1 MESII
6 DYLISKGGIWGLLL
20 ALSLA
25 WIVFRENSWLKSN
38 TDDKL
43 NLDISIKSL
52 LSKHDSTDNKIEEI
66 SKAITDFKDINHR
79 QAKAARA
86 LQEKLQEVN
95 DERIDELKEIL
106 QDYNKTM
113 AELSFGIEKMNLI
126 LDMKLGSSK

>member
-95 DERIDELKEIL
+95 DERIDELKEIEFETS
-106 QDYNKTM
+106 Y
-113 AELSFGIEKMNLI
+113 LI
-126 LDMKLGSSK
+126 FDLRC